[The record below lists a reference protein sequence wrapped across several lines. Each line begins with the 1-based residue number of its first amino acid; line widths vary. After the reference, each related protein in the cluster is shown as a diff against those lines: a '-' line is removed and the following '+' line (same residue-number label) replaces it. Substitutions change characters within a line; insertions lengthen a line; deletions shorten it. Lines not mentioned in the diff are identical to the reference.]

1 MFVDG
6 QYRESASDRF
16 LAIPIA
22 AILATCGGR
31 PVAAIDFGLRQNQSS
46 FLRRNAFE
54 VAQPTSSLAVSIL
67 VDWGTT
73 NFRAWLVA
81 ADGAVLDRRD
91 AAQGIMQ
98 VPAGGFPA
106 ALDGQVGAWRSAQP
120 ELPVLMS
127 GMVGSRQ
134 GWAEAPYLS
143 CPAGAEA
150 LAGALFE
157 VPGAAGVWIVPG
169 VSYQAP
175 DGRHDVIRGEE
186 VQIFGGLGDRPRGRQ
201 VFCLP
206 GTHSKWAAVEDG
218 RIAWFATSMTGEV
231 YSVLADH
238 SILGRLMDDGGQD
251 RTGQDGAAFRQG
263 LELAAEPGGLLNH
276 LFAVRAE
283 GLFGVVPE
291 AGLRSYLSGILIGHE
306 VRAMC
311 GIARPEG
318 PVTLIGRPDIT
329 SLYGSAIGL
338 AGPSTQAVTSQDATL
353 KGLSILREAIPAG

>member
-1 MFVDG
+1 MAHSVS
-6 QYRESASDRF
+6 R
-16 LAIPIA
+16 
-22 AILATCGGR
+22 
-31 PVAAIDFGLRQNQSS
+31 
-46 FLRRNAFE
+46 
-54 VAQPTSSLAVSIL
+54 LAVSIL

-73 NFRAWLVA
+73 NFRAWLVG

-106 ALDGQVGAWRSAQP
+106 ALDGQVASWRSIHSD
-120 ELPVLMS
+120 LPVLMS

-186 VQIFGGLGDRPRGRQ
+186 VQIFGALADRAHGRQ

-218 RIAWFATSMTGEV
+218 RIAWFATAMTGEV
-231 YSVLADH
+231 YSVLAEH
-238 SILGRLMDDGGQD
+238 SILGRLMDDIAQD
-251 RTGQDGAAFRQG
+251 GAGQDGAGQDEVGQDGAGQHDAASFRQG

-283 GLFGVVPE
+283 GLFGAVPA

-329 SLYGSAIGL
+329 RLYGSAIGL

-353 KGLSILREAIPAG
+353 KGLSILRKAIPHG

>member
-1 MFVDG
+1 M
-6 QYRESASDRF
+6 AN
-16 LAIPIA
+16 P
-22 AILATCGGR
+22 
-31 PVAAIDFGLRQNQSS
+31 
-46 FLRRNAFE
+46 
-54 VAQPTSSLAVSIL
+54 VSIL

-73 NFRAWLVA
+73 NFRAWLVG
-81 ADGAVLDRRD
+81 ADGTVLDRRD

-98 VPAGGFPA
+98 VPAGGFPS
-106 ALDGQVGAWRSAQP
+106 ALDGQVGDWRSAHSD
-120 ELPVLMS
+120 LPVLMS

-143 CPAGAEA
+143 CPADAEA

-169 VSYQAP
+169 VSYRAP

-186 VQIFGGLGDRPRGRQ
+186 VQIFGALGDRARGRQ
-201 VFCLP
+201 IFCLP

-218 RIAWFATSMTGEV
+218 RIEWFATSMTGEV

-238 SILGRLMDDGGQD
+238 SILGRLMDDVGQGGAS
-251 RTGQDGAAFRQG
+251 QDGASQDGASFRQG

-283 GLFGVVPE
+283 GLFGAVPE
-291 AGLRSYLSGILIGHE
+291 TGLRSYLSGILIGHE
-306 VRAMC
+306 VRALC
-311 GIARPEG
+311 DIARPEG
-318 PVTLIGRPDIT
+318 PVTLIGRPDVT
-329 SLYGSAIGL
+329 RLYAEAIGL
-338 AGPSTQAVTSQDATL
+338 AGPSTQVVTSQDATL

>member
-1 MFVDG
+1 
-6 QYRESASDRF
+6 
-16 LAIPIA
+16 
-22 AILATCGGR
+22 
-31 PVAAIDFGLRQNQSS
+31 
-46 FLRRNAFE
+46 
-54 VAQPTSSLAVSIL
+54 
-67 VDWGTT
+67 
-73 NFRAWLVA
+73 
-81 ADGAVLDRRD
+81 
-91 AAQGIMQ
+91 MQ

-106 ALDGQVGAWRSAQP
+106 ALDGQVGDWRSAHS

-150 LAGALFE
+150 VAGALFE
-157 VPGAAGVWIVPG
+157 VPGEAGVWIVPG
-169 VSYQAP
+169 VSYRAP

-186 VQIFGGLGDRPRGRQ
+186 VQIFGALANRARGRP

-218 RIAWFATSMTGEV
+218 RIVWFATSMTGEV
-231 YSVLADH
+231 YSVLAEH
-238 SILGRLMDDGGQD
+238 SILGRLMDDV
-251 RTGQDGAAFRQG
+251 GQDGAGHHDADSFRKG

-283 GLFGVVPE
+283 GLFGAVPE
-291 AGLRSYLSGILIGHE
+291 AGLRSYLSGIVIGHE

-329 SLYGSAIGL
+329 RLYAEAIGL
-338 AGPSTQAVTSQDATL
+338 VGPSTQAVTSEFAAL
-353 KGLSILREAIPAG
+353 KGLSILRMAMPHG